1 MEDRS
6 TQKDTDMGF
15 ARLSPDSQLEN
26 ATGSYTPVLQTCNEF
41 ATPVLFS
48 SSVYMYMTVNPSYT
62 EIWGNMLFWAFLM
75 TTLVYVVVGVA
86 CAVCLRVTKKGVSFI
101 IPFLFLGCGELKVL
115 CGDAIACESL
125 NVCVMFNGVV
135 NSPPFLF
142 LWTVLHVSR

>member
-15 ARLSPDSQLEN
+15 AMLSPDSQLEN
-26 ATGSYTPVLQTCNEF
+26 ATGSYTPVLQTSNEF
-41 ATPVLFS
+41 ATLVLFS

-115 CGDAIACESL
+115 CGDAIACESV

-135 NSPPFLF
+135 NSLPFLF